1 MTRGAASPN
10 IPPIDSVFRALSDPT
25 RRHVLERLGLGPS
38 SVSELAEKF
47 DMALPSFVAHLKIL
61 EVCGLVRSEKI
72 GRVRTYRLVPKR
84 LQLAEDWLARQ
95 RALWNRRLDQLDDYL
110 IALKEK
116 RP

>member
-72 GRVRTYRLVPKR
+72 GRVRTYRLVPNPPHP
-84 LQLAEDWLARQ
+84 AEERLARA
-95 RALWNRRLDQLDDYL
+95 RPPLNRPP
-110 IALKEK
+110 
-116 RP
+116 RPPRDHPLTT